1 MRAHHRGVPRPP
13 DPPDHPVP
21 ARHRGAAGGTD
32 AHRGRRQGHLGRVA
46 RHRSAVALA
55 DRLGTPLVGF
65 PVTTA
70 GSWHCRSSSAV
81 SSTRCSLNSE
91 APGLGSVL
99 KDGGD
104 VVCRVELSGGDVHDQ
119 VVSRIV
125 GQGQAAAVEAV
136 KGDER
141 R

>member
-32 AHRGRRQGHLGRVA
+32 AHRGRRRGHLGRVA

-65 PVTTA
+65 PGDHGGFMA
-70 GSWHCRSSSAV
+70 LPEQFGR
-81 SSTRCSLNSE
+81 
-91 APGLGSVL
+91 VL
-99 KDGGD
+99 
-104 VVCRVELSGGDVHDQ
+104 DQ
-119 VVSRIV
+119 VLT
-125 GQGQAAAVEAV
+125 QQ
-136 KGDER
+136 
-141 R
+141 